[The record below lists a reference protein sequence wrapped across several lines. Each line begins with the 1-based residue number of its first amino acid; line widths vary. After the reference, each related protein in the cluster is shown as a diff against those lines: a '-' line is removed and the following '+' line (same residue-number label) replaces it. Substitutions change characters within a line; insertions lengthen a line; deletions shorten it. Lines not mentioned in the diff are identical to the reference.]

1 MIACTKKWQE
11 IPFAHRS
18 PFHKGHCRFIHGHNW
33 VIEAEFTALTT
44 DENGFVMDFG
54 GLKPFWKEVVDEF
67 DHALVLSECDPF
79 MDKIGGLNGDPIDT
93 LLKLVIVD
101 DCSCEGLAKHFHT
114 MLSRYVRRATKG
126 RVKVNWVRLYED
138 QKNSAIYKNEN

>member
-79 MDKIGGLNGDPIDT
+79 MDKIGGLNDSTDT

-101 DCSCEGLAKHFHT
+101 DCSCEGLAKHFHA

-126 RVKVNWVRLYED
+126 RVTVSWVRLYED